1 MMGCMFSGK
10 AMDQYLAGL
19 VGTLTAVRALN
30 LRTDELESTSR
41 ATVQTAADHE
51 DRLLDLEESS
61 LHSSSYYE
69 GELAQSKVCELR
81 GLL

>member
-1 MMGCMFSGK
+1 
-10 AMDQYLAGL
+10 MDKYLSGL

-30 LRTDELESTSR
+30 IQTDELESTSH

-51 DRLLDLEESS
+51 DRLLELEESS

-69 GELAQSKVCELR
+69 GELAQSKVE
-81 GLL
+81 